1 MKQFLPISRAD
12 MEAQGI
18 KQLDFVY
25 VIGDAYVDHPP
36 SGTRS
41 SAEYY
46 RQTVLRWE
54 SFRSRTGRSGQH
66 HYSGRTKTWIYRN
79 RRKYGSW

>member
-25 VIGDAYVDHPP
+25 VIGDAMWIIHP

-54 SFRSRTGRSGQH
+54 SFRSRTGKI
-66 HYSGRTKTWIYRN
+66 RTASLFWASQN
-79 RRKYGSW
+79 LDLS

>member
-54 SFRSRTGRSGQH
+54 SFRSRTGKI
-66 HYSGRTKTWIYRN
+66 RTASLFWASQN
-79 RRKYGSW
+79 LDLS